1 MTKGCAHDHKHD
13 HADKHGHTHK
23 HDHAHD
29 HEHDEA
35 EAAPPSRQGINK
47 ARATFR
53 ISGMDCT
60 EEVAT
65 LKAAVGP
72 AVGGADN
79 LVFDILNGRMGVVGN
94 TASNED
100 IIAAVARTGMKATL
114 ADDKAGDERADDGHR
129 QAVTRM
135 TWISGA
141 FLIAGFTVNAF
152 ISGKIFPVEGQETP
166 LIALLLF
173 AAAIISGGRYVFP
186 KALFAIKRLRPDMNL
201 LMTVAVAGA
210 AGIGEWSEA
219 ATVAF
224 LFSLS
229 LALEAWSVGRAR
241 RAIAAL
247 MKLAPETA
255 KVKREDGNEE
265 EFAAGAVPVGAT
277 VIVMAGERIPVD
289 GTVSRGES
297 HVNQAPITGESVP
310 VSKTV
315 GGAVY
320 TGTINGDGTLEIT
333 VTKAASDSTF
343 AQIIRMVGEAQSNR
357 APSEQWVEKFARIYT
372 PVVMALAAA
381 AFLLPPLLL
390 GLSWEVWFYRALVLL
405 VIACP
410 CALVISTP
418 VSIVAALASAA
429 RAGVLVKGG
438 AYLEIP
444 ARIRAIALDKTG
456 TITEGKPAVV
466 EVIPLSGHSV
476 EELLER
482 AAALEARS
490 THPLATAILNAAKE
504 KNVSPPATADDVRII
519 QGKGMTGHYLGK
531 MFWLGSVRLMQERKQ
546 ETIEVKTAI
555 EKISQAGRTVIV
567 IGNDSHVCG
576 LIAVADAVRPQIAGV
591 IQSLKDSGVEHIIML
606 TGDNKSTASGIAA
619 QVGLTEVKAN
629 LLPEDKV
636 SAIEDLLRRYDTVAM
651 VGDGVNDAPAMTRAS
666 LGIAMGAIGS
676 DSAIESA
683 DIALMSDDL
692 SKLPWLI
699 DHSRRTLGIIKQN
712 IGLSLATK
720 ALFLGLTMFGL
731 SSLWMAI
738 AADTGT
744 TLVVIANGLRLLR
757 SGEKR

>member
-23 HDHAHD
+23 HDHD

-35 EAAPPSRQGINK
+35 EAAPPTGPSAK

-53 ISGMDCT
+53 ISGMDCA

-94 TASNED
+94 TASNDD

-114 ADDKAGDERADDGHR
+114 ADDKAGEEGADDGHR

-135 TWISGA
+135 TWISGV
-141 FLIAGFTVNAF
+141 FLIIGFAANAF
-152 ISGKIFPVEGQETP
+152 MTGKIFPVEGEPVP
-166 LIALLLF
+166 LAAILLF
-173 AAAIISGGRYVFP
+173 VAAIIAGGRYVFP
-186 KALFAIKRLRPDMNL
+186 KALFAVKRLRPDMNL

-255 KVKREDGNEE
+255 KVRREDGKEE
-265 EFAAGAVPVGAT
+265 EVSANAVPVGAT

-310 VSKTV
+310 VAKTV

-504 KNVSPPATADDVRII
+504 KNVTPATADDVRII

-555 EKISQAGRTVIV
+555 EKISKAGRTVIV

-606 TGDNKSTASGIAA
+606 TGDNKSTASGIAE
-619 QVGLTEVKAN
+619 QVGLTEVKAD

-636 SAIEDLLRRYDTVAM
+636 TAIEDLLRRYETVAM

-676 DSAIESA
+676 DAAIESA

-699 DHSRRTLGIIKQN
+699 NHSRRTLSIIKQN

-757 SGEKR
+757 SEEKR